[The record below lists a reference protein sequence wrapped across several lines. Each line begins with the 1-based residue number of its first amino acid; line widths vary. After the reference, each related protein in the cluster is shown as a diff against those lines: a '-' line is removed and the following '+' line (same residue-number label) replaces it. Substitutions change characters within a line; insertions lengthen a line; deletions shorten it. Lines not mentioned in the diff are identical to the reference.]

1 MRGMSYNEALM
12 LSYDERM
19 IVGEIIKDNLE
30 TTKKTKLPF
39 F

>member
-1 MRGMSYNEALM
+1 MRGMGYQEVLM

-19 IVGEIIKDNLE
+19 IVGEIIKENLE

>member
-1 MRGMSYNEALM
+1 MRGMSYQEALL
-12 LSYDERM
+12 LSHDERM
-19 IVGEIIKDNLE
+19 IVGEIIKENLE